1 MSLCLWHPFI
11 LDAMSA
17 YKQVRNM
24 KSKEEILNSYY
35 TTGRDGMPEISAE
48 DLLNAMEA
56 YKDQIAEDTFNAA
69 RKLKDNTYEFA
80 TYADYINHTALLA
93 QNEQEN
99 LNELDESIALVANSV
114 LPNFLP
120 HDSSV
125 NELSFDFT
133 MQGKRYTAFYIK
145 DATGYWQ
152 LNNWSEFV

>member
-69 RKLKDNTYEFA
+69 RKLNDNGYEFA
-80 TYADYINHTALLA
+80 TYADYVNHTALIA
-93 QNEQEN
+93 QKEQEN
-99 LNELDESIALVANSV
+99 HNELDESITLVADSI

-120 HDSSV
+120 GDNSV
-125 NELSFDFT
+125 KELSFDFT
-133 MQGKRYTAFYIK
+133 MQGKGYTAFYIK
-145 DATGYWQ
+145 DSTGYWQ
-152 LNNWSEFV
+152 LNSWQ

>member
-11 LDAMSA
+11 LDVMSA

-80 TYADYINHTALLA
+80 TYTDYLNHTALIA
-93 QNEQEN
+93 QKELESH
-99 LNELDESIALVANSV
+99 NELDKSVALVANSV

-125 NELSFDFT
+125 NELSFGFT
-133 MQGKRYTAFYIK
+133 MRGDKYTAFYIK
-145 DATGYWQ
+145 DSAGYWQ
-152 LNNWSEFV
+152 LNSWQ